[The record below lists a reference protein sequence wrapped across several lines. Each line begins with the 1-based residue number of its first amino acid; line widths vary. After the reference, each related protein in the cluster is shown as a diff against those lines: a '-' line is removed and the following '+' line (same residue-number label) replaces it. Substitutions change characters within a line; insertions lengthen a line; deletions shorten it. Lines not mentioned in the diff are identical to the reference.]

1 MLLNESIGYRVEG
14 LPHNQNLFS
23 TTRPNDLKFL
33 KDVASYNRPG
43 LELALSMVCNNNV
56 LSPDWLKGVE
66 HYNWHLQTGG
76 SPQDDRDISEEREK
90 NSILR
95 RGTKTT
101 ADVSILDRVSKVVG
115 KKHGA
120 AVGTKYIRNGET
132 ATYRKKDLTYDI
144 KAQYLVLEA
153 PST

>member
-1 MLLNESIGYRVEG
+1 MTLDS
-14 LPHNQNLFS
+14 
-23 TTRPNDLKFL
+23 K
-33 KDVASYNRPG
+33 KKKKNRPG

-101 ADVSILDRVSKVVG
+101 ADVSILDRVSKVVK

-132 ATYRKKDLTYDI
+132 ATDRKKNLTYDI

>member
-1 MLLNESIGYRVEG
+1 MLLNESTGYRIEG

-23 TTRPNDLKFL
+23 STRPNELKFL
-33 KDVASYNRPG
+33 KDVASYDRQG
-43 LELALSMVCNNNV
+43 LEHALRMVCNNNV
-56 LSPDWLKGVE
+56 LSPDWLEGVE
-66 HYNWHLQTGG
+66 HYNWSVQTGG

-95 RGTKTT
+95 RGFKTT

-120 AVGTKYIRNGET
+120 AVGTKYIRGGET
-132 ATYRKKDLTYDI
+132 VTYKKRDLTYDI

>member
-1 MLLNESIGYRVEG
+1 MLLNESTGYRIEG

-23 TTRPNDLKFL
+23 STRPNELKFP
-33 KDVASYNRPG
+33 KDVASYDRQG
-43 LELALSMVCNNNV
+43 LEHALRMVCNNNV
-56 LSPDWLKGVE
+56 LSPDWLEGVE
-66 HYNWHLQTGG
+66 HYNWPLQTGG

-120 AVGTKYIRNGET
+120 AVGTKYIRGGET
-132 ATYRKKDLTYDI
+132 VTYKKRDLTYDI